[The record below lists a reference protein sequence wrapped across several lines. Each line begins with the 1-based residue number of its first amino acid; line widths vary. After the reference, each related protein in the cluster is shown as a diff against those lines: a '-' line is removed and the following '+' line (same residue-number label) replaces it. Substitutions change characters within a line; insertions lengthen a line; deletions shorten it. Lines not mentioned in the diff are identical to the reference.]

1 MKFWK
6 YHGLGN
12 DFVLFEDFKSE
23 IPADPEFVR
32 YICDRHFG
40 IGGDGILYIRKDAEA
55 DAYMKIMNSDGSE
68 AEMCGNGIRCFAK
81 HLYDFGIVKS
91 EKMKINT
98 LGGIKY
104 IDVKAENG
112 IAKEVSVNMGAPYL
126 EVKDIPMNGNGR
138 FINKKI
144 TAAGMEIT
152 GTAVGMGNPHFVTF
166 QDLNDEDILK
176 LGPVLEKHEMFPRK
190 TNVEFV
196 TAKEDYLDVKVYE
209 RGAAWT
215 NACGTGACATAV
227 AATLVGICPT
237 GKDIAIHLPGGTL
250 SINVKNDYSS
260 VQMTGPAEMVFEG
273 EINW

>member
-1 MKFWK
+1 M
-6 YHGLGN
+6 
-12 DFVLFEDFKSE
+12 
-23 IPADPEFVR
+23 R
-32 YICDRHFG
+32 
-40 IGGDGILYIRKDAEA
+40 
-55 DAYMKIMNSDGSE
+55 
-68 AEMCGNGIRCFAK
+68 
-81 HLYDFGIVKS
+81 
-91 EKMKINT
+91 INT

-112 IAKEVSVNMGAPYL
+112 IVKEVSVNMGAPYL

-166 QDLNDEDILK
+166 QDLNDENILK